1 MGALCVA
8 TQNASQRLRGDIIRT
23 YVGMQEINSRI
34 ADGNWQLSQTEFIS
48 LMGAHTI
55 LMTHAC
61 TTTGEQINGTD
72 MGDRTCGGTGGKQRM
87 FSWDNSFFQVQIM
100 NVFRTSFESFAAL

>member
-1 MGALCVA
+1 
-8 TQNASQRLRGDIIRT
+8 
-23 YVGMQEINSRI
+23 MQEINSRI
-34 ADGNWQLSQTEFIS
+34 MDGNWKLSQAEFVS

-87 FSWDNSFFQVQIM
+87 FSWDNSFFQVPSRLYTRRQKETQLLLVLSSNLSMPVI
-100 NVFRTSFESFAAL
+100 VSDVRHCGA